1 MKVTKRQTCRL
12 CGSNELTPILDLG
25 KQKLASVFVGKE
37 NEKKIPTRAVPLE
50 LVRCNPEKDE
60 NACGLVQLKHTFPGE
75 LMYSDYWYESGINH
89 TMKKALEEIAK
100 KSLDYV
106 KLKKNDVIIDIGC
119 NDGTLLESFK
129 KITKEVCLVG
139 FDPANNFKNLN
150 NESYI
155 RINDYFNKKAFITN
169 KQILNKKAKIITSI
183 AMFYDLEDP
192 VSFAQD
198 IFDLMED
205 DGIWILQ
212 MADLPN
218 MLLNNMFDNICHEHL
233 TYFHIAPME
242 YLLKKCNL
250 KLINIEKNNINGSSY
265 RFFIKKDHHLITSET
280 DLENLNRERLFEFN
294 LGLDTQEPFEHF
306 KSNIERNKNELLF
319 FLNEEKKKGKIIL
332 VYGAS
337 TKGNVLLQYCGIN
350 EKLISYAVE
359 RNPRKFGSRTLGT
372 NLQIIS
378 EEEGRKMKP
387 DYFLVLPY
395 HFIDEML
402 LRERQFVE
410 RGGKFILPV
419 PFVKTLP

>member
-12 CGSNELTPILDLG
+12 CGSIELTPILDLG
-25 KQKLASVFVGKE
+25 KQKLASVFVGEE
-37 NEKKIPTRAVPLE
+37 NKDKIPTRAVPLE

-60 NACGLVQLKHTFPGE
+60 NACGLVQLKHTFPSE
-75 LMYSDYWYESGINH
+75 LMYSDYWYESGVNH
-89 TMKKALEEIAK
+89 TMKKALEEIAN

-106 KLKKNDVIIDIGC
+106 EIKKNDVIIDIGC
-119 NDGTLLESFK
+119 NDGTLLEAFK
-129 KITKEVCLVG
+129 KITKDVSLVG
-139 FDPANNFKNLN
+139 FDPANNFKDLK

-169 KQILNKKAKIITSI
+169 KLISNKKAKIITSI

-192 VSFAQD
+192 ISFAKD

-233 TYFHIAPME
+233 TYFHIAPLE

-250 KLINIEKNNINGSSY
+250 KLVNIEKNNINGSSY
-265 RFFIKKDHHLITSET
+265 RFFIKKDHNLITSET

-294 LGLDTQEPFEHF
+294 LGLDTQKPFEDF

-337 TKGNVLLQYCGIN
+337 TKGNVLLQYCDIN
-350 EKLISYAVE
+350 EKLIPFAVE
-359 RNPRKFGSRTLGT
+359 RNPRKFGNRTLGT
-372 NLQIIS
+372 NLKIIS

-402 LRERQFVE
+402 LREREFVE